1 MGRLLEL
8 RGRRKV
14 AAHLD
19 FERVYDQ
26 QLDYVWNSL
35 RRLGIPSA
43 DVEDLTQDVFMKVY
57 HALGDYDP
65 ARPLKPWLFGFCFRV
80 ASDYRKHVFHDREVG
95 VDHLDHADE
104 RRNPEQEAAIGE
116 QRALALRA
124 LAEVELD
131 RRAVLV
137 MHDFD
142 GHSVPEIVDVLGVP
156 LNTLYSRLRLARAE
170 FETAILRLTLGAAV

>member
-8 RGRRKV
+8 RSGRND
-14 AAHLD
+14 AARLD
-19 FERVYDQ
+19 FELIYEDE
-26 QLDYVWNSL
+26 LDYVWNSL
-35 RRLGIPSA
+35 RRLGIPRA
-43 DVEDLTQDVFMKVY
+43 DVEDLTQDVFMKVF

-65 ARPLKPWLFGFCFRV
+65 ARPLRPWLFGFCFRV
-80 ASDYRKHVFHDREVG
+80 ASDYRKHVFHDREMSI
-95 VDHLDHADE
+95 DNFEHADQ
-104 RRNPEQEAAIGE
+104 RRNPEQEAVVGE

-124 LAEVELD
+124 LAEVELH

-170 FETAILRLTLGAAV
+170 FETAVLRLSMEDSA

>member
-8 RGRRKV
+8 RGSRSGGV
-14 AAHLD
+14 TLD
-19 FERVYDQ
+19 FERAYDE

-35 RRLGIPSA
+35 RRLGIPAA
-43 DVEDLTQDVFMKVY
+43 DVEDLTQDVFMKVF
-57 HALGDYDP
+57 HSLGDYDNT
-65 ARPLKPWLFGFCFRV
+65 RPLKPWLFGFCFRV
-80 ASDYRKHVFHDREVG
+80 ASDYRKHVFHDREMG
-95 VDHLDHADE
+95 VDQLEHADD
-104 RRNPEQEAAIGE
+104 RRNPEQEAVVGE

-124 LAEVELD
+124 LGEVELG

-170 FETAILRLTLGAAV
+170 FEAAILRLTLGGAV